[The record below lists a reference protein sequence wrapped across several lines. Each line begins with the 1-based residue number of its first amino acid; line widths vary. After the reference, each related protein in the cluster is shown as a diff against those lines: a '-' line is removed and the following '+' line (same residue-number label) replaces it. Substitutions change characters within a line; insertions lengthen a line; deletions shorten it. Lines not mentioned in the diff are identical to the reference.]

1 MREIRFA
8 LGYMPH
14 RIWGNIL
21 QAQFLE
27 REPGQEFYS
36 PREYI
41 QNDPGTRAYQQLSPM
56 QREIVKLIDAYS
68 DRNLHRLFSKKGT
81 TREFL
86 ENVDQRTI
94 KMHVRPYIEKHLYQ
108 VLEIARDN
116 RISLFVKDK
125 SNRNVFTEDF
135 IRIEKK
141 AAEPLFSFTYTD
153 HLIYSLIL
161 KHEKQDLTLINRPV
175 EIVCN
180 NPCVLILENTL
191 YFISEIDGKKLK
203 PFKDKEQLLIPDEM
217 ESTYFSTFV
226 RNALRD
232 FNTATT
238 GFPVRDLQ
246 PEKRAELVLER
257 GVYNRPVWILRLW
270 YNQHTI
276 YPDSQVMRFV
286 DYTGQGSDHA
296 FIRFQR
302 DPRWEQK
309 LVDDVSEAGL
319 SSRDLK
325 NFYLIRQPGGKI
337 VDDLFDAINFTNE
350 VGGELELAG
359 VEIRHRLQKNY
370 FLGSISLDLHSR
382 EQDDWFDLHGE
393 VSFGSHKVAFTAL
406 KKYIL
411 EGIREYELPGGET
424 AVLPETWFRLY
435 RSVFEF
441 GRIENQRILI
451 HKQHFSMV
459 EDPIRPFHADTLDR
473 LQKLNE
479 VELLPDFSLPAG
491 LNARLRQ
498 YQREGYRW
506 LCFLQQNGFGGC
518 LADDMGLGKTLQ
530 AIAILLRSKEKS
542 SDKKTSLV
550 IVPASLLHN
559 WISECNR
566 FAPGLKIYPYV
577 GIQRNRE
584 LKNFHLYDV
593 IISTYHTVRQDIEGL
608 SDFTFQTIILDE
620 SQMIKN
626 PSSKL
631 YHSMLELQADHRMVL
646 TGTPIENSLTDLWS
660 QINFVNPGLLGTLS
674 FFRRSFVQPIE
685 KRKDEEREEKLREL
699 INPFILRRTKQEVAS
714 ELPPLYEQV
723 RFCSMTE
730 EQRRAYEEEKSMARN
745 SILLNLEEM
754 GLERS
759 AMVVLRA
766 LTRLRQIA
774 NHPALL
780 EDYQGLESGK
790 FTEVYRDL
798 ESVIAEGHK
807 VLIFSSF
814 VRHLSLFRVRLEE
827 DRIPYAHLTGSHS
840 QHQRNRAVK
849 DFQQQNGC
857 PLFLISLKAGG
868 VGLNLTAADYVFILD
883 PWWNPAAEMQAL
895 HRAHRIGQDKNV
907 FVYRFISSGT
917 IEEKIQHLQQRK
929 MKLSESMITSNNPLK
944 SLTKKELM
952 GLFS

>member
-1 MREIRFA
+1 MREVRFA

-14 RIWGNIL
+14 RVWGNIL

-27 REPGQEFYS
+27 REPGHEFYS

-41 QNDPGTRAYQQLSPM
+41 QNDPGTRAYQQLTPM

-68 DRNLHRLFSKKGT
+68 DRNLHRHFSKKGT
-81 TREFL
+81 TWEFL
-86 ENVDQRTI
+86 ENVEQKTI
-94 KMHVRPYIEKHLYQ
+94 KMHVRPFIEKRLYQ
-108 VLEIARDN
+108 VLEIAKDN
-116 RISLFVKDK
+116 RISLFVKEK
-125 SNRNVFTEDF
+125 SNRNVFPEDF
-135 IRIEKK
+135 IRIEKR
-141 AAEPLFSFTYTD
+141 AAEPLFSFNYTD
-153 HLIYSLIL
+153 RLIYSLLL
-161 KHEKQDLTLINRPV
+161 KHEKQDLTLKNRSV
-175 EIVCN
+175 EIICN

-191 YFISEIDGKKLK
+191 YFINEIDGLKLK
-203 PFKDKEQLLIPDEM
+203 PFTDKEHVLIPAEM

-232 FNTATT
+232 FNTAIT
-238 GFPVRDLQ
+238 GFPVHDLQ
-246 PEKRAELVLER
+246 PEKKAELVLER
-257 GVYNRPVWILRLW
+257 GIYNRPVWILRLW
-270 YNQHTI
+270 YNHYSI
-276 YPDSQVMRFV
+276 YPDSRMKRFV
-286 DYTGQGSDHA
+286 NYIGQGSDHV
-296 FIRFQR
+296 FERFQR
-302 DPRWEQK
+302 DHQWEQK
-309 LVDDVSEAGL
+309 LVNDVSEAGL
-319 SSRDLK
+319 SSRDQR
-325 NFYLIRQPGGKI
+325 NFYLFTQQGGKI
-337 VDDLFDAINFTNE
+337 EDDLFEAINFTNE
-350 VGGELELAG
+350 VGEELELAG
-359 VEIRHRLQKNY
+359 IAIRHRLQKNY
-370 FLGSISLDLHSR
+370 FLRSINLELHSR

-411 EGIREYELPGGET
+411 EGIREYELPGGEI
-424 AVLPETWFRLY
+424 AILPGAWFSRY

-441 GRIENQRILI
+441 GRCENQRILI

-479 VELLPDFSLPAG
+479 VELLPDFTLPFGLKAG
-491 LNARLRQ
+491 LRK
-498 YQREGYRW
+498 YQEEGYRW
-506 LCFLQQNGFGGC
+506 MCFLQQNGFGGC

-530 AIAILLRSKEKS
+530 AIAILLRSQEES
-542 SDKKTSLV
+542 PDKKTSLV
-550 IVPASLLHN
+550 IVPASLMHN
-559 WISECNR
+559 WLSECNR

-577 GIQRNRE
+577 GIQRNKE
-584 LKNFHLYDV
+584 LKNFHLHDV
-593 IISTYHTVRQDIEGL
+593 ILSTYHTVRQDIEGL
-608 SDFTFQTIILDE
+608 ADFPFHSIILDE

-631 YHSMLELQADHRMVL
+631 YHSMLELKADHRMVL

-685 KRKDEEREEKLREL
+685 KRRDEEREEKLREL

-723 RFCSMTE
+723 RYCNMTE

-745 SILLNLEEM
+745 SILQNLEEM

-798 ESVIAEGHK
+798 ESVIAEDHK

-814 VRHLSLFRVRLEE
+814 VRHLNLFRDRLDG

-840 QHQRNRAVK
+840 QNQRKKAVE

-883 PWWNPAAEMQAL
+883 PWWNPASELQAV

-929 MKLSESMITSNNPLK
+929 MELSESMITSNNPLK
-944 SLTKKELM
+944 NLTKKELM